1 MSKAR
6 ENAAEIKHTGMAR
19 VLVAFFDERYD
30 ATVKNLVQAKEPDL
44 IKQLQGRAHELTEL
58 IAFFSESK

>member
-6 ENAAEIKHTGMAR
+6 DSAAEIKHTGMAR
-19 VLVAFFDERYD
+19 VLVAFFEERYNSNM
-30 ATVKNLVQAKEPDL
+30 KQLVQAKEPDL

-58 IAFFSESK
+58 IAFFSEPK